1 MFPEI
6 LWKRSVVASHRDASG
21 RRIIAF
27 QCAAEN
33 EKCVFV
39 TPSQALWNFFA
50 CWRLRWEIV
59 GIICR
64 KSNRKKWHQVLSCI
78 KKVCF
83 WLVFHFST
91 LFPPALVAEFVLQK
105 IFFVLEVQS
114 IWIKFSLLAS
124 PSSALEL
131 RFEWKRHQ
139 VHHPDRKG

>member
-39 TPSQALWNFFA
+39 TPSQTLWNFFA
-50 CWRLRWEIV
+50 RWRLRWEIV

-64 KSNRKKWHQVLSCI
+64 KSHRKKWHQVLSCI
-78 KKVCF
+78 IKVCF

-91 LFPPALVAEFVLQK
+91 LFPYSRCWICFTENLLCFES
-105 IFFVLEVQS
+105 S
-114 IWIKFSLLAS
+114 INLNKVCRKLFPCWPLHQAFSN
-124 PSSALEL
+124 
-131 RFEWKRHQ
+131 
-139 VHHPDRKG
+139 